1 MDKILYIEDSESLRS
16 SVEKGL
22 RNEGIEVD
30 LAIDGKQGLEMA
42 LAQNYDLI
50 ILDIMMPG
58 LNGYQVLQEL
68 RKSNRHTCV
77 LMLTAKSELEDRVLG
92 LRIGADDY
100 LSKPFDFQEL
110 LARIEALKRRRQ
122 TETSNTISYGKL
134 SIDQLSQ
141 EVTYDRQSV
150 ELKPRE
156 YSLINYLAL
165 RNGTVITRRELAEH
179 LYGEEAKLKS
189 NTIDSAI
196 CILRRKLSKAGG
208 KELIKTVPRKG
219 YRLGDAAIAEL
230 S

>member
-1 MDKILYIEDSESLRS
+1 MDKILYIEDSESLRN
-16 SVEKGL
+16 SVENGL

-42 LAQNYDLI
+42 LAHDYDLI

-110 LARIEALKRRRQ
+110 LARIEALSRRRQ
-122 TETSNTISYGKL
+122 TETSNTISYEKL

-141 EVTYDRQSV
+141 EVTYDTQNV
-150 ELKPRE
+150 NLKPRE

-208 KELIKTVPRKG
+208 NELIKTVPRKG